1 MMVIRRTTVTK
12 MMTTTAVKPLTVVT
26 LMSDVDDVMMAMI
39 QMITRTK
46 TTT

>member
-1 MMVIRRTTVTK
+1 MMVMRRTTVTK
-12 MMTTTAVKPLTVVT
+12 KMTTTGMTT
-26 LMSDVDDVMMAMI
+26 FTIMTMMSDVDDVMMAMI

>member
-12 MMTTTAVKPLTVVT
+12 MMTTVKPLTVVT